1 MLFKGNYEPMPV
13 IDCGD
18 FYLRS
23 ICKKDAQ
30 DLFEYGSDPQVTKFL
45 SWGPYEDFDEA
56 RWCIDK
62 YYLDRPNHKLP
73 IGYAIVY
80 KENQKMIGV
89 IDFHTIDHM
98 NDCGEIGYCLNRH
111 YQNRGIM
118 TIALRKMIGVG
129 FDILKLNRIEIK
141 HVTENIASERVIQK
155 CDFRFEGILRNKVF
169 DLKANKY
176 RDVKIYSILKDEYLK
191 EELKWQ
197 SVK

>member
-23 ICKKDAQ
+23 ICKKDAR

-73 IGYAIVY
+73 IGYAIIY

-89 IDFHTIDHM
+89 IDYHTIDHM
-98 NDCGEIGYCLNRH
+98 NDCGHEFV
-111 YQNRGIM
+111 
-118 TIALRKMIGVG
+118 KKVG
-129 FDILKLNRIEIK
+129 GRMLGENKDSL
-141 HVTENIASERVIQK
+141 VTEITIDKGKLIFNGQ
-155 CDFRFEGILRNKVF
+155 VF
-169 DLKANKY
+169 
-176 RDVKIYSILKDEYLK
+176 
-191 EELKWQ
+191 
-197 SVK
+197 